1 MKSEIRISIRV
12 EHDITPAVMRAGEYC
27 REAGFDEAG
36 WRMVSTVVSELAH
49 NIVKYAHLG
58 SIRLKTVRGKTRRG
72 VEVIAA
78 DSGPGIAD
86 VERAMQDHFSSSGT
100 LGLGLPGIKRMMDD
114 FELQSTP
121 GEGTRVLAR
130 KWI

>member
-1 MKSEIRISIRV
+1 MKSEIRIHIRKEV
-12 EHDITPAVMRAGEYC
+12 DITPAAMRAGEYC
-27 REAGFDEAG
+27 REAGFTEAG
-36 WRMVSTVVSELAH
+36 WRMISTVVSELAH
-49 NIVKYAHLG
+49 NIVKYAHYG
-58 SIRLKTVRGKTRRG
+58 SIRLRAVREKTRRG

-78 DSGPGIAD
+78 DSGPGISD
-86 VERAMQDHFSSSGT
+86 VERAMQDRFSSSGT

-114 FELQSTP
+114 FELHSTP